1 MNLFRIT
8 ISVPVKQS
16 GNTCFKLLVL
26 ENKVRFVNNSMIPIL
41 TLSLF
46 IIGNVMSI
54 SNLTMN
60 KKSMTLEELA
70 KKVDKDKSTVFTS
83 L

>member
-1 MNLFRIT
+1 
-8 ISVPVKQS
+8 
-16 GNTCFKLLVL
+16 VL
-26 ENKVRFVNNSMIPIL
+26 ENKVRFVNNLMIPIL
-41 TLSLF
+41 TLFTLF
-46 IIGNVMSI
+46 IIGNVMCI

-70 KKVDKDKSTVFTS
+70 KRVDIDKSTVFRS